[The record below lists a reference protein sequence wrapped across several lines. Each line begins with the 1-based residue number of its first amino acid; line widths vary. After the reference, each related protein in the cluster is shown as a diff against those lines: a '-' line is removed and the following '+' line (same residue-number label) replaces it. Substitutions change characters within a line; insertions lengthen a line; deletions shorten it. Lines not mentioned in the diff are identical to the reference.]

1 MECVM
6 STAARGVPGRSLSA
20 DDGRLQLQNSHAT
33 PPPTPKKT
41 PRRLKPGYG
50 DAHCDLGCVYC
61 ALEQHTQAK
70 RQFENA
76 IACDPWHLEAHFN
89 RGNLLRQSGDLPG
102 AIESYDRVLA
112 ADPGH
117 WRSLLNK
124 AVVQTCLGAAKE
136 EAAENL
142 RLAMKL
148 SGGWEGCCVGL
159 VS

>member
-1 MECVM
+1 MTEGSNNKTPAPVHP
-6 STAARGVPGRSLSA
+6 SS
-20 DDGRLQLQNSHAT
+20 QNNQ
-33 PPPTPKKT
+33 P

-148 SGGWEGCCVGL
+148 SGGWEGLRGVLCWSCEVIL
-159 VS
+159 N